1 MNSSRLV
8 ASVGGYFLSHG
19 ADAIAFHLYGG
30 ISASV
35 ALAKGKVKLREIST
49 YPWSGDIRIE
59 VAPEAPF
66 EFALKLRIPG
76 WAREAKA
83 SVNGDAIPIE
93 RATKD
98 GYLTITRR
106 WQAGD
111 VISLELPMPPER
123 IYAHPSVRMDVGR
136 VALKRGPLVY
146 CIEEADNPGG
156 PVQRLKLPRPARVK
170 TERRGDLFDGIVTL
184 TADAVRLADDGWQG
198 TLYRHDPPAEK
209 PATLTALPYYLWN
222 NRGPGSMLVWLAET

>member
-1 MNSSRLV
+1 
-8 ASVGGYFLSHG
+8 
-19 ADAIAFHLYGG
+19 
-30 ISASV
+30 
-35 ALAKGKVKLREIST
+35 
-49 YPWSGDIRIE
+49 
-59 VAPEAPF
+59 
-66 EFALKLRIPG
+66 
-76 WAREAKA
+76 
-83 SVNGDAIPIE
+83 
-93 RATKD
+93 
-98 GYLTITRR
+98 
-106 WQAGD
+106 
-111 VISLELPMPPER
+111 
-123 IYAHPSVRMDVGR
+123 
-136 VALKRGPLVY
+136 LVY